1 MATDGHGWPLIA
13 MATQEGRFPAVD
25 PASLGPIYP
34 VVGRTTRRLSVLIRD
49 NPWPFCSELVNY

>member
-1 MATDGHGWPLIA
+1 MG
-13 MATQEGRFPAVD
+13 TQEGRFPAVD